1 MPALTTLT
9 QIRTKI
15 RRLTRSVSPAQITDA
30 QIDEY
35 INTFVLYDFPANIKL
50 DYLMSSFS
58 FYTVPQIDT
67 YTTDTVPELVDFKNK
82 YISVGMPV
90 YIEGNKAF
98 YTQSRDQFF
107 KSYPMI
113 TPLRNLQLSNGT
125 ATYTG
130 LLIQPPAIPGTIPT
144 SNVLRGTI
152 NLSMVNAIG
161 TGFIVHDT
169 GVSDPITGLGTLV
182 GAGTGF
188 VDYTTSAFSVTFN
201 DTPAVNTWV
210 QASYYNYQPA
220 IPDTVLFYDTEFFL
234 RPVPNGAYKVTLN
247 CFIRPTQLLATN
259 DVPDLVEW
267 AQYIAFGASKK
278 IYEDRFDWESVAALM
293 PAFKEQEALC
303 LRRTLMQQKDQR
315 AATIFNTDQSN
326 SGNFWW
332 NSWI

>member
-1 MPALTTLT
+1 MTALTTLG

-15 RRLTRSVSPAQITDA
+15 RRLTRSVSPSQITDA

-58 FYTVPQIDT
+58 FYTVPEIDT
-67 YTTDTVPELVDFKNK
+67 YTTATVPDLVDFKNK

-90 YIEGNKAF
+90 YVDGNKAF

-107 KSYPMI
+107 RSYPMV

-125 ATYTG
+125 PNYA
-130 LLIQPPAIPGTIPT
+130 GTLTNSP
-144 SNVLRGTI
+144 VLRGTI

-161 TGFIVHDT
+161 TGFVVHDT

-182 GAGTGF
+182 GDGTGTIN
-188 VDYTTSAFSVTFN
+188 YTTSAYTVTFN
-201 DTPAVNTWV
+201 DTPAAGTWV
-210 QASYYNYQPA
+210 QSSYYAYQPA
-220 IPDTVLFYDTEFFL
+220 IPDTILFYDTEFVL
-234 RPVPNGAYKVTLN
+234 RPVPNGAHKITLN
-247 CFIRPTQLLATN
+247 CFLRPTQLLASG

-293 PAFKEQEALC
+293 PSFKEQEALC

-315 AATIFNTDQSN
+315 AASIYNSDMGGNSN
-326 SGNFWW
+326 YWW
-332 NSWI
+332 NNWL